1 MNNQNGEKRGF
12 KIAFVIAAILFVLMF
27 AIINAD
33 KLAGAVSAVVSVF
46 SPIIIGFAI
55 AYILNP
61 ILRFF
66 EFKVFKNMKRKSLN
80 RVLSI
85 VLTYVV
91 ALAIVVALLYLL
103 IPQIVKSIN
112 SLVNE
117 YDVYVT
123 TATGFINNII
133 SKVVADGGAGVVNE
147 EQLKGAI
154 SGFFFKSGD
163 VLGGAVGYVVEYA
176 MGLFVGI
183 KNLVLGLFISFYVL
197 ASKEKL
203 MAQTR
208 KLGVAM
214 FDEKRVSVIGKYLN
228 ITHTTFTNYFVG
240 KIISSAIVTLMMFVA
255 MMVFGMREYALLV
268 SFIIGVTDI
277 IPIFGPIIGAVPSFF
292 IIFISSP
299 EKALLFLILIII
311 AQQIEGN
318 IIAPKILGNA
328 TGISSLCV
336 IIAII
341 VMGAYFGFVGM
352 LIGVPVFAVGT
363 MIVKE
368 IVETRLRKKHKP
380 VETEEYYLDDSVVDP
395 YAEHVPLVTKFVLN
409 VKRKMKKRK
418 NRATAKNAA
427 DNKKAEGTADTQDK
441 E

>member
-12 KIAFVIAAILFVLMF
+12 KIAFVVAAILFVLMF

-61 ILRFF
+61 TLRFF

-299 EKALLFLILIII
+299 EKALLFLILIIV

-418 NRATAKNAA
+418 NRAAAKKDA

>member
-12 KIAFVIAAILFVLMF
+12 KIAFVVAAILFVLMF

-66 EFKVFKNMKRKSLN
+66 EFKVFKNMKSKSLN